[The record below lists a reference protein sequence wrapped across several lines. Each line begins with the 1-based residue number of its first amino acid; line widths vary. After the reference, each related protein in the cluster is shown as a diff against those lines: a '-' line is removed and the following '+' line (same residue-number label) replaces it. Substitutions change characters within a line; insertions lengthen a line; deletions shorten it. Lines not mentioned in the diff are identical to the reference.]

1 MMEPAVDTVQYRI
14 GQCRYHLGIELTPG
28 KLAGGAIEMD
38 LRDMRYFLAVAEER
52 NFGRA
57 AERLHMAQP
66 PLSRQIRALEE
77 ELDTVLFL
85 RTPKG
90 VELTEAGQ
98 TLLDE
103 VPNLLALAQRAR
115 DRTKRAGQGLIGQL
129 DVGLFGSGVLDVIPR
144 MLARFHAERPEVKIK
159 LHNLTKAEQLQ
170 ALHERRLSVGFN
182 RLVPQEDGL
191 VIEPILREPLVVAM
205 PDGHPLAVR
214 PSIPLSELDG
224 LPMILY
230 PNIPMRGLA
239 QEIVEAFRAEA
250 VALRIEQEVEDV
262 LTAVALVAS
271 GFGLAITTQSATS
284 LRLPGVAFRPLASRH
299 LRSVELSCLYRRG
312 DASPVL
318 AAFLE
323 VVHDFARN
331 PSAKGVRSV

>member
-1 MMEPAVDTVQYRI
+1 
-14 GQCRYHLGIELTPG
+14 
-28 KLAGGAIEMD
+28 MD
-38 LRDMRYFLAVAEER
+38 LREMRYFLAVAEER

-57 AERLHMAQP
+57 ADRLHIAQP

-77 ELDTVLFL
+77 ELGATLFV

-98 TLLDE
+98 TLLEE

-115 DRTKRAGQGLIGQL
+115 ERTRRAGQGLVGQL

-144 MLARFHAERPEVKIK
+144 MLARFHAQRPEVKIR

-182 RLVPQEDGL
+182 RLVPEEDGL

-205 PDGHPLAVR
+205 PEGHPLAVR
-214 PSIPLSELDG
+214 PSIPLTELEG
-224 LPMILY
+224 QPMILY

-239 QEIVEAFRAEA
+239 QEIIDAFRVEG
-250 VALRIEQEVEDV
+250 VSLRVEQEVEDV

-299 LRSVELSCLYRRG
+299 LRDVELSCLYRRG
-312 DASPVL
+312 DGSPVL

-323 VVHDFARN
+323 VVHEFAR
-331 PSAKGVRSV
+331 ADARKRAR

>member
-1 MMEPAVDTVQYRI
+1 
-14 GQCRYHLGIELTPG
+14 
-28 KLAGGAIEMD
+28 MD

-77 ELDTVLFL
+77 ELDTVLFI

-90 VELTEAGQ
+90 VELTEAGR

-103 VPNLLALAQRAR
+103 VPNLLALAEQAR
-115 DRTKRAGQGLIGQL
+115 DRTRRAGQGLTGQL

-144 MLARFHAERPEVKIK
+144 LLARFHAQRPDVTIR

-170 ALHERRLSVGFN
+170 ALRERRLSVGFN

-205 PDGHPLAVR
+205 PEGHPLAVR
-214 PSIPLSELDG
+214 PSIPLAELAG
-224 LPMILY
+224 QPLILY
-230 PNIPMRGLA
+230 PNVPMRGLA
-239 QEIVEAFRAEA
+239 QEVTDAFRADGL
-250 VALRIEQEVEDV
+250 ALRVEQEVEDV
-262 LTAVALVAS
+262 LTAVALVAG
-271 GFGLAITTQSATS
+271 GFGLVITTQSATS
-284 LRLPGVAFRPLASRH
+284 LRLPGVAFRPLSSSR

-318 AAFLE
+318 AAFLD

-331 PSAKGVRSV
+331 PAKGVRSA

>member
-1 MMEPAVDTVQYRI
+1 
-14 GQCRYHLGIELTPG
+14 
-28 KLAGGAIEMD
+28 MD
-38 LRDMRYFLAVAEER
+38 LRELRYFLAVAEER

-66 PLSRQIRALEE
+66 PLSRQIKALED
-77 ELDTVLFL
+77 ELGTPLFI

-90 VELTEAGQ
+90 VDLTEAGQ

-115 DRTKRAGQGLIGQL
+115 ERTRRAGQGLTGQL

-144 MLARFHAERPEVKIK
+144 MLARFHAQRPDVKIR
-159 LHNLTKAEQLQ
+159 LHNLTKAEQLA
-170 ALHERRLSVGFN
+170 ALRERRLSVGFN
-182 RLVPQEDGL
+182 RLVPEEDDL
-191 VIEPILREPLVVAM
+191 VIEPVLREPLVVAM
-205 PDGHPLAVR
+205 PEGHPLAVR
-214 PSIPLSELDG
+214 PSIPLAELG
-224 LPMILY
+224 GQPLILY

-239 QEIVEAFRAEA
+239 QEITEAFRAEGLTMR
-250 VALRIEQEVEDV
+250 VEQEVEDV

-271 GFGLAITTQSATS
+271 GFGLVITTQSATS
-284 LRLPGVAFRPLASRH
+284 LRLPGVAFRPLSSRH

-312 DASPVL
+312 DTSPVL

-331 PSAKGVRSV
+331 PSAKGFRSV

>member
-1 MMEPAVDTVQYRI
+1 
-14 GQCRYHLGIELTPG
+14 
-28 KLAGGAIEMD
+28 MD
-38 LRDMRYFLAVAEER
+38 LREMRYFLAVAEER

-57 AERLHMAQP
+57 AERLHIAQP

-77 ELDTVLFL
+77 ELGAALFV

-115 DRTKRAGQGLIGQL
+115 ERTRRAGQGLVGQL

-144 MLARFHAERPEVKIK
+144 MLARFHAQRPEVKIR

-205 PDGHPLAVR
+205 PEGHPLAVR
-214 PSIPLSELDG
+214 PSIPLAELDG
-224 LPMILY
+224 QPMILY

-239 QEIVEAFRAEA
+239 QEIIDAFRVEG
-250 VALRIEQEVEDV
+250 VSLRIEQEVEDV

-284 LRLPGVAFRPLASRH
+284 LRLPGVAFRPLSSRH
-299 LRSVELSCLYRRG
+299 LRDVELSCLFRRG
-312 DASPVL
+312 DGSPVL
-318 AAFLE
+318 AAFLD
-323 VVHDFARN
+323 VVHEFAR
-331 PSAKGVRSV
+331 ADTRKRAR